1 MASQHDNLQSM
12 LEVLGKAQQ
21 DGVFSA
27 SPCFPWTKPTLR
39 VTGLEHR
46 RLWWLRMG
54 APLAAAAA
62 VAVVFV
68 GPNLI
73 TRKTVGRTDSSVLT
87 SSTPVQVAELATP
100 AKVAVSAPA
109 EHCDYN
115 GDGVVDG
122 RDIQAFVHTRMEGTE
137 KSPQLEAE
145 FLQKCLLGK

>member
-1 MASQHDNLQSM
+1 MTSKNDQLQSM
-12 LEVLGKAQQ
+12 LEVLGKAHQ

-27 SPCFPWTKPTLR
+27 SPPFPWTKPTLR

-73 TRKTVGRTDSSVLT
+73 NTRKTVQTNQFVPSATTSVE
-87 SSTPVQVAELATP
+87 VAELATP
-100 AKVAVSAPA
+100 DKTPA
-109 EHCDYN
+109 SVPTEQCDYN
-115 GDGVVDG
+115 GDGAVNG
-122 RDIQAFVHTRMEGTE
+122 LDIQAFVRIRTGGAE
-137 KSPQLEAE
+137 KNPQLEAE
-145 FLQKCLLGK
+145 WLQRCLLGK